1 MKNLPIDDTED
12 DSLPIDEEDQWQLYA
27 SSGYGNSIF
36 VSEENSTENNEIDE
50 EWFDGDDFDTDNQAL
65 NWDAPPCPAPL
76 GISHVIKMGICN
88 HCLSRIGGLRNND
101 YKILYN
107 NFFDTICIKTT
118 KRVKKN
124 NKIIYTRVALDL
136 NCD

>member
-1 MKNLPIDDTED
+1 MSIGFLPCLVVKNLPIDDTED

-65 NWDAPPCPAPL
+65 NWDAPPCPA
-76 GISHVIKMGICN
+76 H
-88 HCLSRIGGLRNND
+88 
-101 YKILYN
+101 
-107 NFFDTICIKTT
+107 
-118 KRVKKN
+118 
-124 NKIIYTRVALDL
+124 L
-136 NCD
+136 N